1 MSVPA
6 ITRHPAELHYAI
18 GRCSLGSVLV
28 ARGERGL
35 CAVLLG
41 DDPESVTCELEKRF
55 PQTTLLRRDQDLAQ
69 YLSQVVGL
77 IEAPG
82 RPLDLLLDLRG
93 TTFQQRVWQALR
105 EIPAGTTST
114 YSKLAS
120 RIGAPKAV
128 RAVARACATN
138 PLALVAPCHRVI
150 GKDGGLTGYRWG
162 VERKRIL
169 LERESQR

>member
-6 ITRHPAELHYAI
+6 ITRQLAELHYAI
-18 GRCSLGSVLV
+18 GHCSLGSVLV
-28 ARGERGL
+28 ARGEQGV

-41 DDPESVTCELEKRF
+41 DDPESISRELESRF
-55 PQTTLLRRDQDLAQ
+55 PDTTLLRRDEALAQ
-69 YLSQVVGL
+69 YLAQVVGV

-93 TTFQQRVWQALR
+93 TSFQLQVWQALR

-114 YSKLAS
+114 YSKVAS

-138 PLALVAPCHRVI
+138 PLALVVPCHRVI
-150 GKDGGLTGYRWG
+150 GKDSGLTGYRWG
-162 VERKRIL
+162 LERKRIL
-169 LERESQR
+169 LERESRR

>member
-6 ITRHPAELHYAI
+6 TRQIAQLHYAI
-18 GRCSLGSVLV
+18 GQCSLGLVLI
-28 ARGERGL
+28 ARADQGV

-41 DDPESVTCELEKRF
+41 DDPKSVTSELEKRF
-55 PQTTLLRRDQDLAQ
+55 APTRLLRRDEELAE

-77 IEAPG
+77 IETPS

-93 TTFQQRVWQALR
+93 STFQQRVWQALR
-105 EIPAGTTST
+105 EIPVGTTTT
-114 YSKLAS
+114 YTEVAS

-138 PLALVAPCHRVI
+138 PLALLVPCHRVI

-162 VERKRIL
+162 VERKRML
-169 LERESQR
+169 LERESRK

>member
-6 ITRHPAELHYAI
+6 ITRHPGELHYAI

-28 ARGERGL
+28 AGGERGL

-41 DDPESVTCELEKRF
+41 DDAESVTRELEKRF
-55 PQTTLLRRDQDLAQ
+55 PQTALLRRDQDLAQ
-69 YLSQVVGL
+69 YLCQVVGL

-114 YSKLAS
+114 YTEVAS
-120 RIGAPKAV
+120 RIGVPKAV

-138 PLALVAPCHRVI
+138 PLALVVPCHRVV

-162 VERKRIL
+162 LERKRIL

>member
-6 ITRHPAELHYAI
+6 TRQIAQLYYAI
-18 GRCSLGSVLV
+18 GQCSLGFVLI
-28 ARGERGL
+28 ARAERGV

-41 DDPESVTCELEKRF
+41 DNPESVTSELEKRF
-55 PQTTLLRRDQDLAQ
+55 APASLLRRDDELAE
-69 YLSQVVGL
+69 YLSQIVGL

-93 TTFQQRVWQALR
+93 STFQQRVWQALR
-105 EIPAGTTST
+105 EIPVGTTTT
-114 YSKLAS
+114 YSEVAS

-138 PLALVAPCHRVI
+138 PLALLVPCHRVI
-150 GKDGGLTGYRWG
+150 GKDGDLTGYRWG
-162 VERKRIL
+162 VERKRTL
-169 LERESQR
+169 LERESPK

>member
-1 MSVPA
+1 MSAPA
-6 ITRHPAELHYAI
+6 ITRQPAELHYAI
-18 GRCSLGSVLV
+18 GHCSLGSVLI
-28 ARGERGL
+28 ARGERGV

-41 DDPESVTCELEKRF
+41 DDPESVTSELEKRF
-55 PQTTLLRRDQDLAQ
+55 PQAALLPRDQELAQ

-93 TTFQQRVWQALR
+93 STFQQRVWQALR
-105 EIPAGTTST
+105 EIPTGTTTT
-114 YSKLAS
+114 YSEVAS

-138 PLALVAPCHRVI
+138 PLALLVPCHRVI
-150 GKDGGLTGYRWG
+150 GKDGDLSGYRWG
-162 VERKRIL
+162 VERKRML
-169 LERESQR
+169 LARESPK

>member
-6 ITRHPAELHYAI
+6 IARQPAELHYAI
-18 GRCSLGSVLV
+18 GHCSLGSVLV
-28 ARGERGL
+28 ARGERGV
-35 CAVLLG
+35 CGVLLG
-41 DDPESVTCELEKRF
+41 DDAESVTRELGTRF
-55 PQTTLLRRDQDLAQ
+55 PRTILLRRDQELAQ
-69 YLSQVVGL
+69 YLAQVVGL

-82 RPLDLLLDLRG
+82 RPFDLLLDLRG

-114 YSKLAS
+114 YTEVAS
-120 RIGAPKAV
+120 RIGARNAV

-138 PLALVAPCHRVI
+138 PLALVVPCHRVI

-162 VERKRIL
+162 LERKRIL
-169 LERESQR
+169 LEREAQR